1 MHPEEWQ
8 SRLERH
14 RLEIARLAGEAE
26 HTEATV
32 ESERETL
39 ENVRAIGELIGVL
52 VEATRTLPEAYP
64 TVPVPDLA
72 EFARQLDLGRGIDGR
87 LATLV
92 EPLPPPRI
100 GDLSDP
106 EERERLPYLLEAV
119 AAAHELQAAAM
130 RTAAA
135 MVRVR
140 AALPNDDGEAR

>member
-14 RLEIARLAGEAE
+14 RLEIARLAGAAE

-32 ESERETL
+32 ESERENL
-39 ENVRAIGELIGVL
+39 ENVRAIGEL

-72 EFARQLDLGRGIDGR
+72 EFARQLDLGRKIDGR

-106 EERERLPYLLEAV
+106 EERERLPYLLESV